1 MDDARRA
8 RANAG
13 ARIEGTANLRH
24 DQSLLARKIGGFVQ
38 LSEPELGFLA
48 DLQSAPFTLE
58 RGKELVHEGQPRQS
72 AYVLQAGWACSFK
85 MLPDGGRQI
94 ITFQV
99 PGDCVGLRSTLLRTS
114 DHSFS
119 ALTNSVLTRIEA
131 PRLEQMFTEFP
142 YLGAAMLWATSRDE
156 AMIVEHLVSIG
167 RRSAIERTAHF
178 FLELFDRLKLVEL
191 TSRDE
196 FDCPLNQYGL
206 ADALGLSTIHVNRVL
221 RQLRE
226 RNLMTFKEHR
236 VALHDPAALKA
247 LAGYESPEDSPVVI
261 RSRGNLS
268 PL

>member
-1 MDDARRA
+1 
-8 RANAG
+8 
-13 ARIEGTANLRH
+13 
-24 DQSLLARKIGGFVQ
+24 LLARKIGGFIQ

-58 RGKELVHEGQPRQS
+58 RGKELVHEGQLRQS

-119 ALTNSVLTRIEA
+119 ALTDSVVTRIEA
-131 PRLEQMFTEFP
+131 PRLAHMFTEFP

-178 FLELFDRLKLVEL
+178 FLELFDRLKLVGL

-196 FDCPLNQYGL
+196 FDCPLNQHGL
-206 ADALGLSTIHVNRVL
+206 ADALGLSTIHINRVL

-226 RNLMTFKEHR
+226 RNLMTFKEHW

-247 LAGYESPEDSPVVI
+247 LAGYESPEESPVVI

-268 PL
+268 PI